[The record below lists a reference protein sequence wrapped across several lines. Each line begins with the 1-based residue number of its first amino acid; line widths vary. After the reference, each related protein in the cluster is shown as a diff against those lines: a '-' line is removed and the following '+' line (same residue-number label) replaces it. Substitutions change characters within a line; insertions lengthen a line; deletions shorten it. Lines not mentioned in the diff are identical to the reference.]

1 MGKCQVIMG
10 WLENFGRN
18 MKMPFLEKWGRGR
31 DRDRRRLRRQK
42 WVLRG
47 WGDREKSFEG
57 KVTESRNV
65 RQRISEVRWKYWKV
79 VRERERERRKK
90 GKPPNRREFLW
101 RSKVH
106 PGSTYSVGES
116 PERTLKEPLTCCPAL
131 RTNQRRWVLWAGLG
145 SSFHPSLLLSPA
157 HPTPPPSASALR
169 YLRPLLK
176 IKSKVVSFHSPCSVP
191 SLSVFFLYSLW
202 GSETNS
208 FDFEIRPS
216 L

>member
-79 VRERERERRKK
+79 VREREGEEEERKTPKQKRVSVKVKSPPRVNIQCWWEPRK
-90 GKPPNRREFLW
+90 N
-101 RSKVH
+101 
-106 PGSTYSVGES
+106 T
-116 PERTLKEPLTCCPAL
+116 ERTSYLLPCTEDEPKTVSA
-131 RTNQRRWVLWAGLG
+131 VGWAGKQL
-145 SSFHPSLLLSPA
+145 SSQPPA
-157 HPTPPPSASALR
+157 QPRPPHPTPFRLGLKVSQASAKDKKQSSL
-169 YLRPLLK
+169 LSLPLFCAFSFCFLPLL
-176 IKSKVVSFHSPCSVP
+176 P
-191 SLSVFFLYSLW
+191 L
-202 GSETNS
+202 G
-208 FDFEIRPS
+208 
-216 L
+216 